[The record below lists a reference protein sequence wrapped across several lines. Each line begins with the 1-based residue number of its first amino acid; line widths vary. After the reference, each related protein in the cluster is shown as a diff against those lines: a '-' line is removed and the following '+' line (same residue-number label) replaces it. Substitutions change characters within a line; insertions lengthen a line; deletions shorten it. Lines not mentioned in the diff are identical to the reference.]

1 MRPRNLELFASVV
14 LLTGCFASAGDDGA
28 DEDDGEDAP
37 LATPATFAPRP
48 IDFTVPAETLLGED
62 DATVAEA
69 LADDVVT
76 AEELAAA
83 YEAHVACLVEGGGSG
98 RYAFDIELQ
107 TGLTVEWAEDD
118 ESDDIDRNV
127 LAASCSRRHL
137 GDLTRRFDRANPP
150 ADDLDARRSASI
162 AACIEPISPQA
173 AANLPAE
180 VTIGTTGDDD
190 HRRAATRPRRPCPG
204 HARCEPRCNRSGER
218 LHRRDRHRVAPVRLT
233 LQRVRRVGAIVV

>member
-1 MRPRNLELFASVV
+1 MRPRNFVPLAFVV
-14 LLTGCFASAGDDGA
+14 LLTACFGSSGGDDGTA
-28 DEDDGEDAP
+28 EDDGDDAP
-37 LATPATFAPRP
+37 LSTPATFAPRP
-48 IDFTVPAETLLGED
+48 IDLTVPAATLPGED

-76 AEELAAA
+76 ADELAAA
-83 YEAHVACLVEGGGSG
+83 YEAHVACLVDGGGSG

-107 TGLTVEWAEDD
+107 TGLTVEWAEDGG
-118 ESDDIDRNV
+118 SDGIDRNV

-150 ADDLDARRSASI
+150 DANLDGRRSASI

-180 VTIGTTGDDD
+180 VTIGTTGETTTIGELQLDP
-190 HRRAATRPRRPCPG
+190 AALDPDMLAANPDATAAVSACIASIGAEWRPFG
-204 HARCEPRCNRSGER
+204 
-218 LHRRDRHRVAPVRLT
+218 
-233 LQRVRRVGAIVV
+233 